1 MDETPWLFLDC
12 EKVIME
18 EETFEADLQLARAR
32 QAVQLHL
39 KEVPVTGSQEQVELQ
54 AAIRKGVEAS
64 RRWSQSRNARV
75 ERLRA
80 MVEAGTYQ
88 VDSSALA
95 ESILK
100 NESRFFEVH

>member
-1 MDETPWLFLDC
+1 
-12 EKVIME
+12 ME

-39 KEVPVTGSQEQVELQ
+39 KEVPFTDSQEQVELQ
-54 AAIRKGVEAS
+54 ATIKKGVEAS
-64 RRWSQSRNARV
+64 RRWSQSRRARV

-88 VDSSALA
+88 VDSTALA

-100 NESRFFEVH
+100 NDTHFFEAH